1 MSCKPL
7 FIVRSA
13 TVMCMGLVTACCS
26 FTPPQAVFEPGSA
39 VEVRSYQTRELQT
52 ADRDLALR
60 AVISTLQ
67 DLGFVLDSADATLGT
82 ITGTKLAQ
90 YRIRMTVTVRALDGQ
105 PVLVRASADY
115 SAPLAGTTAVRIEDP
130 ATYQDFFQALE
141 RSAFLATQNV
151 E

>member
-1 MSCKPL
+1 MSRQTH
-7 FIVRSA
+7 IVARGTSVA
-13 TVMCMGLVTACCS
+13 LMGLVTAGCS

-52 ADRDLALR
+52 ADRELALR
-60 AVISTLQ
+60 AVIGTLQ

-90 YRIRMTVTVRALDGQ
+90 YRIRMTVTVRAQEGQ

-115 SAPLAGTTAVRIEDP
+115 SAPLAGATAVRIEDP

-141 RSAFLATQNV
+141 RSAFLAEQNV
-151 E
+151 D